1 MRKESKTPKS
11 NMKGLPEICDFEG
24 GFQGGKFT
32 LVSLLI
38 MIGGS
43 SLKA

>member
-1 MRKESKTPKS
+1 MRKESKTPE
-11 NMKGLPEICDFEG
+11 LPEICDFEG
-24 GFQGGKFT
+24 GFQGGKFA

-43 SLKA
+43 CSEA

>member
-1 MRKESKTPKS
+1 MRKETKNPDPISS
-11 NMKGLPEICDFEG
+11 GLPEICDFEG
-24 GFQGGKFT
+24 GFQGGKFS

-43 SLKA
+43 CSEA